1 MTEALKK
8 LEASLQALPE
18 SKRLEKIADLVRPG
32 LNSVEAQSDAELVV
46 LADVVFQI
54 LDRREGP

>member
-18 SKRLEKIADLVRPG
+18 SKRLEKIAALVRPG